1 MDVDGLA
8 DFLRRRR
15 EALQPEDVGLSP
27 GRRRRTS
34 GLRREEVARLAH
46 MSTDF
51 YTRLEQRRGSRPS
64 EQTLAALARALRLN
78 QDERDHLFALAGH
91 NPPPRS
97 FRSDYP
103 SPGLLRLLDRLDTPA
118 QVISDLGVTLAQNQL
133 GEALLGVRTGY
144 SGLRRSVF
152 YRWFT
157 DPAERRI
164 HPEDEHE
171 MHSRGY
177 VAWLRAVDGR
187 AGDDPEVRD
196 MIEHLLRESDEF
208 TELWQRHEVG
218 SRSGTLKRF
227 IHPLVGTMTL
237 DCQILT
243 SENGTERLVVFTAT
257 PGSEDADRLALLSV
271 IGAQGFPSDAATRAA

>member
-64 EQTLAALARALRLN
+64 EQTVAALARALRLN

-133 GEALLGVRTGY
+133 GEALLGGRTGY